1 MGAIRQLKRNKYA
14 FGINLGCIS
23 EISDFYRPLGC
34 FGHFGTIWDE
44 LRIFYF
50 EVKKKNQA
58 SFKEAW
64 ITVILLTQILDICSF
79 GGGFMRLFGRKRLF
93 LVHMKEKYYIFT
105 SLN

>member
-1 MGAIRQLKRNKYA
+1 MD
-14 FGINLGCIS
+14 IS
-23 EISDFYRPLGC
+23 EL
-34 FGHFGTIWDE
+34 FGMNFGFSTSR
-44 LRIFYF
+44 L
-50 EVKKKNQA
+50 KKNQA

-93 LVHMKEKYYIFT
+93 LIHMKEKYYIFT